1 MILRIKIFF
10 LLIYFPT
17 VMNAQVVDQIE
28 VNDNVVYSDNEILFW
43 IQIGNGTKMYKGM
56 MDTIK
61 SRITYNLNL
70 QGYFNPDLN
79 SSSLEISPDSQK
91 VNLSVSVVEGEPS
104 YIKNVYLSGT
114 DSLHLQTILPL
125 LEYLESQ
132 VFNKYEIEQSVNE
145 ILLNHENE
153 GYPFSVIT
161 ITSVYLYYDST
172 DEKNYTD
179 LYLQFEPGPESRIDK
194 VEVRGNESTEDYVI
208 IRELRIEEGEKY
220 SQEKVDEFPKRLNRL
235 RFFEPVSSPRF
246 YLDSDDKGILQIN
259 LKERQTNNFD
269 GIIGYLPPANESE
282 SGYIT
287 GLVNVSLRNL
297 FGTGRAAAFRWRKI
311 DRNSQELE
319 IKYLEP
325 WLFSFPL
332 NVNLSFFQRQ
342 QDTIYVQR
350 TFTGEFE
357 YLATEDVSAGIF
369 ITSESTIPT
378 LSVEPVFTVYNS
390 SALSTGVNLKIDTRD
405 DPFAPTEGIYF
416 LNSYKFSKK
425 TITGPEQFITSAT
438 ETELNLQRFEATVA
452 LFYELFVRQVIALE
466 INGKE
471 LRGPSFEESDLFRL
485 GGTNSLRGYREDQ
498 FLGNRIFWSNLEYRF
513 FLTRRTF
520 AFLFFDSGY
529 YLRNEDAE
537 RGVQKLE
544 EFKTGYGL
552 GLNLET
558 AIGILSVSFALAQ
571 GDSFSDGKIHF
582 GIVNEF

>member
-1 MILRIKIFF
+1 MISPIKIFL
-10 LLIYFPT
+10 LLIYFPA
-17 VMNAQVVDQIE
+17 VLNAQVVDQLE
-28 VNDNVVYSDNEILFW
+28 VNDNVVFSDSDILFW
-43 IQIGNGTKMYKGM
+43 IQIGSGTKMYEGM

-79 SSSLEISPDSQK
+79 SSSLEISSDSQK

-104 YIKNVYLSGT
+104 FINNIYLSGT
-114 DSLHLQTILPL
+114 DSLHLQAILPSF
-125 LEYLESQ
+125 EYLETE
-132 VFNKYEIEQSVNE
+132 VFNKYEIERSVNE
-145 ILLNHENE
+145 ILLDHENQ

-172 DEKNYTD
+172 DGKNFTD
-179 LYLQFEPGPESRIDK
+179 LYIKFEPGLESRIDK

-220 SQEKVDEFPKRLNRL
+220 SQEKVEEFPKRLNRL

-246 YLDSDDKGILQIN
+246 YLDSDNKGILLIN

-269 GIIGYLPPANESE
+269 GIIGYLPPATESE

-332 NVNLSFFQRQ
+332 NVNLAFFQRQ

-378 LSVEPVFTVYNS
+378 LSAEAVFTVYNS
-390 SALSTGVNLKIDTRD
+390 SALSTGANLKVDTRD

-425 TITGPEQFITSAT
+425 TITGPEQFITSET
-438 ETELNLQRFEATVA
+438 ETDLNLQRFEATIAV
-452 LFYELFVRQVIALE
+452 FYELFVRQVIALD
-466 INGKE
+466 ITGKE

-520 AFLFFDSGY
+520 AFVFFDTGY
-529 YLRNEDAE
+529 YLRNTDEK
-537 RGVQKLE
+537 RGIQKAE
-544 EFKTGYGL
+544 EFKTGYGM

-558 AIGILSVSFALAQ
+558 AIGILGVSFALAH